1 MFARKKYSQ
10 FRVLSVTDLE
20 NVHRSTLHVLENIG
34 VRIYAEEAIELL
46 ESAGCKRVE
55 KNLVRIPLSLVG
67 EAIQTAPERFSLYNR
82 NGVEVLSVG
91 GNNVYFGT
99 SPTAPFTHDL
109 YSGKRRPFELKDS
122 INAAKLAD
130 KLPNIDFVM
139 PFGTPQDV
147 PQEVFDVYAFEATVN
162 HTKKPIVF
170 LSNDAQGTTD
180 IIGMASIVA
189 GNVNILREKP
199 FIAQFIEPLSPL
211 IQPKESIEKLIAA
224 VKSNIPV
231 FSVPGPVSGATH
243 PTPLAGSLVLA
254 NAEVLT
260 QLTIAQLVNKGTPFG
275 VGVAA
280 QIMDMAT
287 ANPCVGTPESCLI
300 GTALGELARHYDLP
314 TWGTAGTSDS
324 KILDEQAAIEV
335 TMSILMSSLSG
346 LNMVHDLGYLENG
359 LVGSLEMLTMCDE
372 IAGAVKRIV
381 EGLTVSD
388 DTLSLKVIQEVGIGG
403 EFLTHD
409 QTLRY
414 YRTEHWHP
422 TLMDRNIYYRW
433 LKDGA
438 KTMRDR
444 INEKTKNLINKEPV
458 DLLSDDLKDSLMQV
472 RAKSEQKRMKRKT

>member
-1 MFARKKYSQ
+1 MFARKKYPQ
-10 FRVLSVTDLE
+10 FRVLPVADLE
-20 NVHRSTLHVLENIG
+20 NIHHSTLHVLENIG

-46 ESAGCKRVE
+46 ESAGCKRAE
-55 KNLVRIPLSLVG
+55 KNLVRIPSSLVE

-82 NGVEVLSVG
+82 DGVEVFSVG

-109 YSGKRRPFELKDS
+109 YSGKRRAFELKDS
-122 INAAKLAD
+122 INAAKLAN
-130 KLPNIDFVM
+130 KLANIDFVM

-147 PQEVFDVYAFEATVN
+147 PQEAFDVYIFEATVS

-180 IIGMASIVA
+180 IIEMASIVA

-199 FIAQFIEPLSPL
+199 FVAQFIAPLSPL
-211 IQPKESIEKLIAA
+211 IQPKEAIEKLMAA
-224 VKSNIPV
+224 VRSNIPV
-231 FSVPGPVSGATH
+231 FSVPGPVSGATN

-254 NAEVLT
+254 NAEILT
-260 QLTIAQLVNKGTPFG
+260 QLTIAQLENKGTPFG

-300 GTALGELARHYDLP
+300 GTALGELARHYNLP

-372 IAGAVKRIV
+372 IVGAVKRMG
-381 EGLTVSD
+381 EGITISD

-422 TLMDRNIYYRW
+422 TLMDRNIYDRW

-444 INEKTKNLINKEPV
+444 INEKTQELIRRESV
-458 DLLSDDLKDSLMQV
+458 DLLPRNTRSILEQI
-472 RAKSEQKRMKRKT
+472 RAQSERQRNVNL